1 MTRTLHNYLTM
12 RMHAGAADNVKG
24 LLNRKMRVSQTLRK
38 RESGF
43 TLMEVMIVIA
53 VIAIVAAIAT
63 PAFMK
68 LLPGMRLN
76 GSARDIFVTMNLARM
91 QAVAKNSTGN
101 IKFNSGTTYTAWV
114 DNPLSGTKY
123 ALDNVDT
130 LIKNGST
137 ETGVTIGYVLADGG
151 NTFAYNSRGL
161 PSGTSGAS
169 TITLTN
175 SEGAV
180 QTVVVNALGIVKI
193 P

>member
-43 TLMEVMIVIA
+43 TLIEMMIVIA
-53 VIAIVAAIAT
+53 VLGIMAAIAT

-137 ETGVTIGYVLADGG
+137 ETGVTIGYVLQMWKYIRIQQQGFTFRNLRRKYNYIDKLKGRGADGG
-151 NTFAYNSRGL
+151 GKRPWDS
-161 PSGTSGAS
+161 
-169 TITLTN
+169 
-175 SEGAV
+175 
-180 QTVVVNALGIVKI
+180 
-193 P
+193 

>member
-1 MTRTLHNYLTM
+1 MEKTIL
-12 RMHAGAADNVKG
+12 KG
-24 LLNRKMRVSQTLRK
+24 REHQVIMKLRK
-38 RESGF
+38 TEPGF
-43 TLMEVMIVIA
+43 TLIEIMIVIA
-53 VIAIVAAIAT
+53 VFGIMAGIAIPT
-63 PAFMK
+63 FRS

-76 GSARDIFVTMNLARM
+76 GSARDIFVTMNLTRM

-101 IKFNSGTTYTAWV
+101 IKFNSATTYTAWV
-114 DNPLSGTKY
+114 DDPLSGTKY
-123 ALDNVDT
+123 ALDDVDT

-137 ETGVTIGYVLADGG
+137 ETGVTIGYVFADGG

-161 PSGTSGAS
+161 PSGTSVAS

-180 QTVVVNALGIVKI
+180 QTVDVNALGIVKM